1 MKQFLPFILFFTLIN
16 FSQAQIVN
24 GDKLTENIV
33 ATDLNGNTV
42 DIFAD
47 LDAGKTVVLDVFAT
61 WCGPCWGF
69 HQSGFLKQLNSTF
82 GPTGSDQIRVYAI
95 EADNTTPLSDISE
108 ASSTSW
114 GDWTEGVD
122 YGIINDHTFNDILKI
137 TFFPTLYVIRPD
149 RTVMEMGDYRYNL
162 NVWNGVMF
170 PRGKKDVVFP
180 SQLSNRTF
188 CSTSTFNQ
196 RPTFLNT
203 GTEPLT
209 SISGEF
215 LANGVSKLITFSE
228 PLGVFESA
236 TLNLGTTTV
245 SETTD
250 FEVLIDAIDDV
261 ELPADFISTLTG
273 KFVKPILKE
282 NKLIIKFTTDA
293 YPVETSWRLRD
304 NKNRTLLDVTYTGPE
319 AGGGEDANKTFE
331 YEVDITETDVNCLR
345 VSIADSYGDGMTAF
359 NAQTPLPGV
368 EFSLEDGTI
377 IKEVL
382 NSDYDFTTTR
392 DVFTSYDIT
401 SSLADQDFVQN
412 LNVYPNPASDILTI
426 DMTLNS
432 NTEYDVFVTDIM
444 GSNVT
449 NILKNVNF
457 MDVSNLSSGMYFLNV
472 RTKAGVF
479 AHKFTKI

>member
-1 MKQFLPFILFFTLIN
+1 MKQFLPFVLFLSLLN
-16 FSQAQIVN
+16 FAQGQIIS

-61 WCGPCWGF
+61 WCGPCWSF
-69 HQSGFLKQLNSTF
+69 HQSGFLKQLNGAF
-82 GPTGSDQIRVYAI
+82 GSAGTDQVRIYAI
-95 EADNTTPLSDISE
+95 EADATTPLSDISQ

-122 YGIINDHTFNDILKI
+122 YAIINDHTFNNILKI
-137 TFFPTLYVIRPD
+137 AFFPTLYIIRPD
-149 RTVMEMGDYRYNL
+149 RTVMEMGDYRFNL
-162 NVWNGVMF
+162 SVWNAVMF
-170 PRGKKDVVFP
+170 PRGEKDIVFP
-180 SQLSNRTF
+180 TQLATRTF
-188 CSTSTFNQ
+188 CTTSTFNQ

-215 LANGVSKLITFSE
+215 LVNGESKLITFSQ

-250 FEVLIDAIDDV
+250 FEVVIDAIDDIALS
-261 ELPADFISTLTG
+261 EDFVNPLTG
-273 KFVKPILKE
+273 KFVKPVLKE
-282 NKLIIKFTTDA
+282 EKLIVRFTTDF
-293 YPVETSWRLRD
+293 YPVETSWKLRD
-304 NKNRTLLDVTYTGPE
+304 NKNRTLLEVVYTGPE
-319 AGGGEDANKTFE
+319 AGGGDDANKTFT
-331 YEVDITETDVNCLR
+331 YEVDIEQTDINCLR
-345 VSIADSYGDGMTAF
+345 VSIADAFGDGLTAF
-359 NAQTPLPGV
+359 GAGTPTPGV
-368 EFSLEDGTI
+368 EFLLEDGTVL
-377 IKEVL
+377 KEL
-382 NSDYDFTTTR
+382 MNSDYDFTSTR
-392 DVFTSYDIT
+392 DVFTSFDIT
-401 SSLADQDFVQN
+401 SSLVDQEFVQN
-412 LNVYPNPASDILTI
+412 LSIYPSPTSDLLYI
-426 DMTLNS
+426 DMLIKEG
-432 NTEYDVFVTDIM
+432 TEYDVFVTDIV

-449 NILKNVNF
+449 KIAKNVNF
-457 MDVSNLSSGMYFLNV
+457 MDVSALNSGMYFLNV